1 MGLKSSQKRDRQNVK
16 KRARNRNYRGR
27 ARTLVKK
34 ARVALEEHDL
44 EEARQRTAEAIKAL
58 DKAAAKG
65 AIHKNNAARRKSRIA
80 KQLAALERES

>member
-16 KRARNRNYRGR
+16 RRARNRTYRGR
-27 ARTLVKK
+27 ARSMVKDVRE
-34 ARVALEEHDL
+34 AIEENDL
-44 EEARQRTAEAIKAL
+44 EAAREKAAEAMKAL

-80 KQLAALERES
+80 KQLASLEESA

>member
-16 KRARNRNYRGR
+16 RRARNRTYRGR
-27 ARTLVKK
+27 ARTMVKDVRE
-34 ARVALEEHDL
+34 AIEENDL
-44 EEARQRTAEAIKAL
+44 EAAREKAAEAMKAL

-80 KQLAALERES
+80 KQLASLEESA